1 MNPLHDP
8 RHEHRPRHLEHVG
21 DVSARLVVGQLQAK
35 ILGDESDRLHRI
47 PAKVREVRVQ
57 DGVPGEIEGGWGEHM
72 CRGREGRETYV
83 CADIEEMRN
92 CKPVSNTNSAQ
103 FSGSWYQLVIEYTAH
118 NLARKSVPVRGSD
131 KY

>member
-57 DGVPGEIEGGWGEHM
+57 DGVPGRIEGGWGEHM

-83 CADIEEMRN
+83 CVQTL
-92 CKPVSNTNSAQ
+92 K
-103 FSGSWYQLVIEYTAH
+103 
-118 NLARKSVPVRGSD
+118 K
-131 KY
+131 